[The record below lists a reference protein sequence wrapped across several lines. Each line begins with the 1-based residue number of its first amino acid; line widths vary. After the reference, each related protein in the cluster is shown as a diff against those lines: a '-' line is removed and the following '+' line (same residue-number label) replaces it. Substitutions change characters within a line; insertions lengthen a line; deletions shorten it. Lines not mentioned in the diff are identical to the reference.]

1 MIALYSLI
9 FVVAL
14 LCVIKGGDLFVDSSI
29 TLAKR
34 SKIPTIIIGATI
46 VSLATTLPEL
56 IVSCIASSQG
66 SYDLAVG
73 NAVGSVICNTA
84 LIAGLS
90 MTFLPVAMKEKTSPL
105 KYILLILSAILIMIF
120 GFDKDFNF
128 SISWRQAL
136 IIELIFVFYILF
148 ISLDAV
154 KQHKLNKSK
163 IKSNNLSIIA
173 SAQNQANS
181 EHIQEIYP
189 KLIVSLAVFVFG
201 AILVALG
208 AWGLV
213 ESAKYLCSAIGIN
226 ESIVGLTIVAIGTS
240 LPELITT
247 INSIRKKNAELGFG
261 NIVGANILNSIY

>member
-1 MIALYSLI
+1 
-9 FVVAL
+9 
-14 LCVIKGGDLFVDSSI
+14 
-29 TLAKR
+29 
-34 SKIPTIIIGATI
+34 
-46 VSLATTLPEL
+46 
-56 IVSCIASSQG
+56 
-66 SYDLAVG
+66 
-73 NAVGSVICNTA
+73 
-84 LIAGLS
+84 
-90 MTFLPVAMKEKTSPL
+90 
-105 KYILLILSAILIMIF
+105 MIF

-181 EHIQEIYP
+181 ERIQEIYP
-189 KLIVSLAVFVFG
+189 KLIVSLAVFLG

-247 INSIRKKNAELGFG
+247 INSIKKKNAELGFG
-261 NIVGANILNSIY
+261 NIVGANILNSNY